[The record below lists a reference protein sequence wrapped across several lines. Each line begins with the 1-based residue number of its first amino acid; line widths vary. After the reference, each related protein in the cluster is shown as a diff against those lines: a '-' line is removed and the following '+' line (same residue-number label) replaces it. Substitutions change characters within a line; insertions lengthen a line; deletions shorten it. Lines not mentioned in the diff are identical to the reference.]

1 MASISANPELS
12 PAELLQKIQDLF
24 RELGLLGQRVELV
37 HQGRKYLA
45 CCDDLSFSIY
55 RLLEHCHIPPGA
67 PGWPVCLVTEETVVD
82 ETSPPHHPEDE
93 FSSGL
98 TLQNWLDLIVE
109 KFGGGG

>member
-1 MASISANPELS
+1 MASMSANPEPS

-37 HQGRKYLA
+37 HQGQKYLA

-67 PGWPVCLVTEETVVD
+67 PGWPVCLVTEETVID
-82 ETSPPHHPEDE
+82 ETSPPHLKEDE
-93 FSSGL
+93 FSCQL
-98 TLQNWLDLIVE
+98 TLQEWLLMIE
-109 KFGGGG
+109 GMFR